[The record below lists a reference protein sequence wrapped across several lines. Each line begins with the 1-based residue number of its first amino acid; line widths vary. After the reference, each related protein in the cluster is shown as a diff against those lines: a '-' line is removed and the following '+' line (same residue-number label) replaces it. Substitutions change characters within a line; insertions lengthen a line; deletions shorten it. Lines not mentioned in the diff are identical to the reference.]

1 MKRARRYCQICGKH
15 NHITNNCWNLERNAH
30 KRPGF
35 LGTITEDGDAAPIGA
50 VGTADASEES
60 NVDEQSEQSEEE

>member
-1 MKRARRYCQICGKH
+1 M
-15 NHITNNCWNLERNAH
+15 
-30 KRPGF
+30 RPGF
-35 LGTITEDGDAAPIGA
+35 LGTINKDRDAEPSGA